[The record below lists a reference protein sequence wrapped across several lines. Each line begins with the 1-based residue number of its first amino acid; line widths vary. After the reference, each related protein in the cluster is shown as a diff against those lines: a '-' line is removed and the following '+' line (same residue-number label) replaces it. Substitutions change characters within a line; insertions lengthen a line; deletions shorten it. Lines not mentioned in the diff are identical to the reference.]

1 MHPLHKSPSLLQF
14 NANCKSQ
21 PIRLDGYQSSSSV
34 RMYSSMMSISLSFA
48 C

>member
-1 MHPLHKSPSLLQF
+1 MHPLHKSLSLLHMY
-14 NANCKSQ
+14 ANCKTDQS
-21 PIRLDGYQSSSSV
+21 IYQSSSSV